1 MEIKLIEPKQKL
13 SRKLRACAY
22 CRVSTEEDEQINSLE
37 NQMTHYEEAI
47 RSHPEYEFAGI
58 FHDFGISGFKE
69 NRPGFQRMLQAA
81 RNHEIDL
88 IITKSVSRFC
98 RNTDTLLK
106 AVRELKE
113 LGVGVVF
120 ELQHIDTLATSGEIL
135 LTVLAA
141 FAQAESENYSTLGKM
156 VYTRKYEAGI
166 PVQYL
171 ERSFGYD
178 LGRSGEYIPDQKEA
192 PWVKK
197 IFDLCASGYR
207 PQQIA
212 RHLNE
217 HGVRTKAGAMFSSS
231 TVIRILENEIYKG
244 DYIMHKYY
252 VNAERKEVRNR
263 GEVDA
268 WYIKDDHP
276 ALVSRKLWDRAQEQ
290 LSVMREYLSTGSV
303 VGALDEET
311 YPYKSQIF
319 CAECGFPLY
328 RRVYSNGN
336 RACWICSG
344 QLRYLK
350 KFCKGICVPDSIIR
364 NWGELPGNIYIRS
377 DTDQLGKT
385 TFRFDREKT
394 WARNHKRKAP
404 MSSAPELTT
413 ENYPYKDHIFC
424 AECGSR
430 LTRIIGKHGDTM
442 WTCNGRKHKGKAFC
456 EGIRIPDDV
465 IRGWGEIQNDIY
477 IHRKEERYGKRS
489 YSYSRQKDSKDGREE
504 KGTSRT

>member
-1 MEIKLIEPKQKL
+1 MEIHVIEPKMNTFN
-13 SRKLRACAY
+13 KLRVCAY
-22 CRVSTEEDEQINSLE
+22 CRVSTEEEEQANSLE
-37 NQMTHYEEAI
+37 NQMEHYEEEI
-47 RSHPEYEFAGI
+47 RSNPSYEFAGI
-58 FHDFGISGFKE
+58 YHDFGISGFKE
-69 NRPGFQRMLQAA
+69 NRPGFQKMLQAA
-81 RNHEIDL
+81 RDHEINL

-106 AVRELKE
+106 AVRELKD
-113 LGVGVVF
+113 LGVGVIF
-120 ELQHIDTLATSGEIL
+120 ELQHINTLATSGEIL

-141 FAQAESENYSTLGKM
+141 FAQAESENYSALGKM

-178 LGRSGEYIPDQKEA
+178 HGPSGEFLPDPGEA

-197 IFDLCASGYR
+197 IYELCADGYR
-207 PQQIA
+207 PVQIA

-217 HGVRTKAGAMFSSS
+217 QGVHTKAGSVFTSS

-252 VNAERKEVRNR
+252 VNAERKEVKNR

-276 ALVSRKLWDRAQEQ
+276 ALVSRKLWDRAQER
-290 LSVMREYLSTGSV
+290 LSEMREYLATGSV
-303 VGALDEET
+303 VGSLDEET
-311 YPYKSQIF
+311 YPYKKQLF

-336 RACWICSG
+336 RVSWICSG
-344 QLRYLK
+344 EMRYLK
-350 KFCKGICVPDSIIR
+350 KFCAGISVPDSIIR
-364 NWGELPGNIYIRS
+364 GWGELPGNVYVRS
-377 DTDQLGKT
+377 EKDQLGRT
-385 TFRFDREKT
+385 TFRYVRKKT
-394 WARNHKRKAP
+394 WARDHKRKEP
-404 MSSAPELTT
+404 VVSAPELTT

-424 AECGSR
+424 AGCGSK
-430 LTRIIGKHGDTM
+430 LTRSIGKHGDTI
-442 WTCNGRKHKGKAFC
+442 WTCNGRKHKGRAFC

-465 IRGWGEIQNDIY
+465 IRGWGEIKHDIF
-477 IHRKEERYGKRS
+477 ISRKEDKHGQRS
-489 YSYSRQKDSKDGREE
+489 YSYSRQKDA
-504 KGTSRT
+504 

>member
-1 MEIKLIEPKQKL
+1 MEIHVIEPKMNTL
-13 SRKLRACAY
+13 NKLRVCAY
-22 CRVSTEEDEQINSLE
+22 CRVSTEEEEQANSLE
-37 NQMTHYEEAI
+37 NQMEHYEEEI
-47 RSHPEYEFAGI
+47 RSNPSYEFAGI
-58 FHDFGISGFKE
+58 YHDFGISGFKE
-69 NRPGFQRMLQAA
+69 NRPGFQKMLQAA
-81 RNHEIDL
+81 RDHEIDL

-106 AVRELKE
+106 AVRELKD
-113 LGVGVVF
+113 LGVGVIF
-120 ELQHIDTLATSGEIL
+120 ELQHINTLSTSGEIL

-141 FAQAESENYSTLGKM
+141 FAQAESENYSALGKL

-178 LGRSGEYIPDQKEA
+178 HGPSGEFLPDPGEA

-197 IFDLCASGYR
+197 IYELCEDGYR
-207 PQQIA
+207 PVQIA

-217 HGVRTKAGAMFSSS
+217 HGVHTKAGSVFTSS

-252 VNAERKEVRNR
+252 VNAERKEVKNR

-276 ALVSRKLWDRAQEQ
+276 ALVSRKLWDRAQER
-290 LSVMREYLSTGSV
+290 LSEMREYLATGSV
-303 VGALDEET
+303 VGSLDEET
-311 YPYKSQIF
+311 YPYKKQLF

-336 RACWICSG
+336 RVSWICSG
-344 QLRYLK
+344 EMRYLK
-350 KFCKGICVPDSIIR
+350 KFCAGISVPDSIIR
-364 NWGELPGNIYIRS
+364 GWGELPGNVYIRS
-377 DTDQLGKT
+377 EKDQLGRT
-385 TFRFDREKT
+385 TFRYVREKT
-394 WARNHKRKAP
+394 WARDHKRKEP
-404 MSSAPELTT
+404 VVSAPELTT

-424 AECGSR
+424 AGCGSK
-430 LTRIIGKHGDTM
+430 LTRSIGKHGDTI
-442 WTCNGRKHKGKAFC
+442 WTCNGRKHKGRAFC

-465 IRGWGEIQNDIY
+465 IRGWGEIKHDIF
-477 IHRKEERYGKRS
+477 ISRKEDKHGQRS
-489 YSYSRQKDSKDGREE
+489 YSYSRQKDA
-504 KGTSRT
+504 